1 MELQAATFSSAF
13 SDAKNSA
20 ISANNSAP
28 CKVTVN
34 PWSLAPQFEQSEPTA
49 QQKRS
54 PADEIFAVNFS
65 EVPQFN
71 GISSNKRQVKR
82 DRSVDSDSQLLNE

>member
-1 MELQAATFSSAF
+1 MVLQADTFSSAF
-13 SDAKNSA
+13 SDTKNSA

-28 CKVTVN
+28 CKVSVN
-34 PWSLAPQFEQSEPTA
+34 PWSLAPQFEQSEPTT

-54 PADEIFAVNFS
+54 AADEIFGMNLS
-65 EVPQFN
+65 EVPQFT
-71 GISSNKRQVKR
+71 GLGMNKRQVKR